1 MYTATDITDEHNT
14 EFAKLNITDVGD
26 MLTILNGL
34 DRLAEIGYMAYKNN
48 SDYDKEEKD
57 R

>member
-1 MYTATDITDEHNT
+1 MYTATDITDEHRT

-34 DRLAEIGYMAYKNN
+34 DYLAEIGYRSYKNN
-48 SDYDKEEKD
+48 PTNNPDND
-57 R
+57 

>member
-1 MYTATDITDEHNT
+1 MYTATDITDEHRT

-34 DRLAEIGYMAYKNN
+34 DYMAEIGYVAYINN
-48 SDYDKEEKD
+48 RINQSTND
-57 R
+57 